1 MPRRRR
7 KPKITFT
14 RIDPF
19 APTPELFPSSENS
32 YTIFA
37 NSRIWLGE
45 NITQIVKTGI
55 RVEMP
60 RGYVGVI
67 QPHMYALTR
76 GMFVGAA
83 HPITADYDGELELIA
98 VSLAGV
104 LSKQFSKLVF
114 EMDTPLAI
122 LQVVRAPDVLAV
134 MYFPTEEEANSPPE
148 AGRQ

>member
-7 KPKITFT
+7 NPPKITFT

-19 APTPELFPSSENS
+19 APTPELCPTSENS

-37 NSRIWLGE
+37 NSRIWLGDR
-45 NITQIVKTGI
+45 ITQIVKTGL

-60 RGYVGVI
+60 RGFIGVI

-98 VSLAGV
+98 VSLTGV
-104 LSKQFSKLVF
+104 LSPAFSKLLVDM
-114 EMDTPLAI
+114 EAPLAI
-122 LQVVRAPDVLAV
+122 LQIVRAPDVLAV
-134 MYFPTEEEANSPPE
+134 MYFPTEEEARKP
-148 AGRQ
+148 